1 MAIPTLIKIFDAAYQ
16 LMGEKG
22 YEKMSMNA
30 IASGAG
36 ITKPSLYYY
45 FNSKEEL
52 ILGLLNEISKTIDLG
67 QYYNLKEWT
76 QENYAIR
83 FRALGRNMIEEYRE
97 DVLFGKVMKQYGILS
112 LTNETIAERLAEISA
127 TQKSHFESILK
138 HGASCGLVDPA
149 SMEHCIDF
157 LIMIM
162 QTIREE
168 IPVEPDKSYS
178 EIWALGIKAV
188 ISRRLSY

>member
-30 IASGAG
+30 IAAGAG

-45 FNSKEEL
+45 FKSKEEL
-52 ILGLLNEISKTIDLG
+52 VLGLLIEISKTIDLG
-67 QYYNLKEWT
+67 QHYNLQEWT

-83 FRALGRNMIEEYRE
+83 FRALGRKMIEEYRE
-97 DVLFGKVMKQYGILS
+97 DILFGKVMKQYGILS
-112 LTNETIAERLAEISA
+112 LTNDTIAERLAEISA
-127 TQKSHFESILK
+127 TQKSHFGKILK
-138 HGASCGLVDPA
+138 HGASCGLIDPA
-149 SMEHCIDF
+149 SMELCVDF

-178 EIWALGIKAV
+178 EIWALGVKAV